1 MILVTKPAQAPAAL
15 GPGVA
20 ATTANRIGYDA
31 DPAAYRAGTT
41 KFRFDGGIY
50 GAPAV
55 KAALK
60 QAQFGKCCFCEAV
73 FDANYAGDVEHYRPK
88 GAVGA
93 GRQLIW
99 PGYYWLAYAWENL
112 FYACADCNQYRKR
125 AAFPL
130 ANEAN
135 RALDHHCD
143 CSAEE
148 PLILCP
154 GGPPDP
160 RDHIDFNRDVPRG
173 TSAPGRTTITR
184 LKLDREALCASR
196 RKHFRLLEALL
207 EIVRLGRGSVEPDR
221 IQSVE
226 NARAALRGCM
236 AADAEFS
243 AASRDFLIPIRA
255 QWDDNPP

>member
-1 MILVTKPAQAPAAL
+1 MILVTKPAQVPGAL
-15 GPGVA
+15 GPGAA
-20 ATTANRIGYDA
+20 ATAANRISYDA
-31 DPAAYRAGTT
+31 DPAAYRSGAA
-41 KFRFDGGIY
+41 KFKFDGGIY

-60 QAQFGKCCFCEAV
+60 QAQFGKCCFCESV

-93 GRQLIW
+93 GRQRIR
-99 PGYYWLAYAWENL
+99 PGYYWLAYAWDNL

-135 RALDHHCD
+135 RALDHHGNI
-143 CSAEE
+143 ANEE

-160 RDHIDFNRDVPRG
+160 RDHISFSRDVPKG
-173 TSAPGRTTITR
+173 SSSAGRTTVSR

-207 EIVRLGRGSVEPDR
+207 EIVRIGRESAEPDR

-236 AADAEFS
+236 APEAEFS
-243 AASRDFLIPIRA
+243 AVSQDFLIPIQA
-255 QWDDNPP
+255 QWDENHH